1 MPYPESPAKP
11 SGIIAKKTKIAHI
24 AKKYGYGFFIVSY
37 STFTKLQK

>member
-24 AKKYGYGFFIVSY
+24 AKNTDTAFFIVSY